1 MRAFIFAFI
10 KWAESLLISQK
21 YHISVDARN
30 FNIRI
35 PHLYTQ
41 HTSYS
46 TLAGLRTRGHWR
58 FSNENLFI
66 AHRCKEKKK
75 FKSDQIQYSQF
86 AISHWKSEC
95 PMVPKFQWNPTL
107 CRDFYFLL
115 LCVQCSHL
123 IRRIVLNHGPRLE
136 ANWLAMMMMM
146 TIMTVERCFTKNN
159 NISSVRKF
167 FKMIHVRGKTI
178 RSSKYSWKL
187 KSIWTERI

>member
-58 FSNENLFI
+58 FSNENLFMQ
-66 AHRCKEKKK
+66 RKEE
-75 FKSDQIQYSQF
+75 IQ
-86 AISHWKSEC
+86 
-95 PMVPKFQWNPTL
+95 
-107 CRDFYFLL
+107 
-115 LCVQCSHL
+115 
-123 IRRIVLNHGPRLE
+123 
-136 ANWLAMMMMM
+136 
-146 TIMTVERCFTKNN
+146 
-159 NISSVRKF
+159 
-167 FKMIHVRGKTI
+167 I
-178 RSSKYSWKL
+178 RSNSIFSIRNITLKKRMPHGSEIPMKSNALSWFL
-187 KSIWTERI
+187 FFAPVCSVFTFDSPNCVESWSQIGGELVGDDDDDDDYDSWTMFHKK